1 MKFPDIS
8 QHSLFYTYGKNTHF
22 AIYNDCIKGK
32 CYTRFVL
39 SRKDDFDEVSTIKC
53 EVGVQSMVSAK
64 RRGFV
69 GGSSVSNKAK
79 VAFTCVLVVLFYAL
93 LRTPEKKVMGVT
105 STKPVVKDDIM
116 FDSLW
121 KYSAKDIEGNDLSL
135 STFKGR

>member
-1 MKFPDIS
+1 MGI
-8 QHSLFYTYGKNTHF
+8 L
-22 AIYNDCIKGK
+22 
-32 CYTRFVL
+32 VL
-39 SRKDDFDEVSTIKC
+39 SCPGKTTLMRSAPIKC

-79 VAFTCVLVVLFYAL
+79 VAFTCVLVVLFYAYTFH
-93 LRTPEKKVMGVT
+93 TPEKKVMGVT

-135 STFKGR
+135 STFKGSVALVVNTATY

>member
-1 MKFPDIS
+1 MRSAP
-8 QHSLFYTYGKNTHF
+8 
-22 AIYNDCIKGK
+22 
-32 CYTRFVL
+32 
-39 SRKDDFDEVSTIKC
+39 IKC

-69 GGSSVSNKAK
+69 GGGSVSNKAK
-79 VAFTCVLVVLFYAL
+79 VAFACVLVVLFYAY
-93 LRTPEKKVMGVT
+93 TFQGAPEKKVMGVT

-135 STFKGR
+135 STFEGR